1 MPPHDDDDGARV
13 PPPRPSR
20 GHQPSFSAAL
30 LDAIYHSLEADA
42 EARSSTEARRTRT
55 PGSSSLSPERRTPL
69 PSRRRPTPE
78 QSPSRSSVRSP
89 RLQRT
94 PRPCRVRPDP
104 QPYSNGSLLL
114 PPPLPPPHPHEPST
128 GDRRVADAEK
138 TRSRRKSK
146 RTTAKAAPF
155 ACLLNALLCN
165 RRPARSVD
173 HTPRATVTAAPAPEP
188 ASSRS
193 ILLSRASLRESAATG
208 GILTPARR
216 AVRFSPV
223 ATVVGDERGHGP
235 AGAVGTA
242 MTGLR
247 DAGAE
252 MARAKES
259 AAEAERRVE
268 ELLRALGVADE
279 RERAKESSESSSD
292 LFELESLPAFEDRD
306 TEMPRSRTAA
316 GDGARLL
323 ARPRPRVA
331 V

>member
-1 MPPHDDDDGARV
+1 MPSHDDGARV

-30 LDAIYHSLEADA
+30 LDAIYHSLEDDA

-55 PGSSSLSPERRTPL
+55 RTPSSSSSPARQTPL

-78 QSPSRSSVRSP
+78 QSPSRSSARSP

-94 PRPCRVRPDP
+94 PRPWRVRPDP
-104 QPYSNGSLLL
+104 QPNPNSSLLL

-128 GDRRVADAEK
+128 GDRRAADAEK

-165 RRPARSVD
+165 RRPVRARSVD
-173 HTPRATVTAAPAPEP
+173 HTPRATAAAPEP
-188 ASSRS
+188 ASARS
-193 ILLSRASLRESAATG
+193 ILSSRASRMESAATG
-208 GILTPARR
+208 VILTPARR

-223 ATVVGDERGHGP
+223 ATVVDDEHGHGV
-235 AGAVGTA
+235 VGTA
-242 MTGLR
+242 PTGLR

-259 AAEAERRVE
+259 AAEAERKVE
-268 ELLRALGVADE
+268 ELLRTLGVADE
-279 RERAKESSESSSD
+279 LERAKESSESSSD
-292 LFELESLPAFEDRD
+292 LFELEGLPAFQDRD
-306 TEMPRSRTAA
+306 TEMPRYRTAA
-316 GDGARLL
+316 GDGAGLL

-331 V
+331 VSV